1 MGRLSARIAAN
12 AVWVLIFS
20 VVVVLGAF
28 LTFASGVVFDDKYP
42 ITVPMPEAGGVLP
55 GQEVTVMGRAVGIV
69 EDVELTDD
77 GVDIVLA
84 INDRFPV
91 PENARVRVLRRS
103 PIGEQ
108 SVNFEPLDEEWTP
121 AEKGARIVPAEAI
134 TPAEVPFLL
143 EETVDLFRAMELE
156 DVTTVFAELGDAL
169 RGRGQLLKD
178 LNRDS
183 LDLNRTL
190 VAGIPDF
197 ERVIESSDAILTEL
211 RDHRQ
216 ALAESF
222 TNAADLTEELAE
234 QRPTMETLLDTGTTF
249 LREFDAFIDD
259 DQSNFHCLMADFTDV
274 NEMLLGPTTAT
285 GAPARFYET
294 KLDEAEMAL
303 EKHRFFFQ
311 EGYAIISQPDLSIH
325 GDGMGTG
332 ADWIRVLM
340 LPPQETMG
348 EAYEERVPT
357 PATKPGAACV
367 TNEWGVG
374 VNAVRQPDHQP
385 PAPTSPGIDF
395 APLVE
400 GGSQAGADDG
410 DDDQAAQPLPA
421 TGGGGVVALTPLVL
435 GLAWWLRRKR

>member
-12 AVWVLIFS
+12 AVWVLVFS
-20 VVVVLGAF
+20 VVVILGAF
-28 LTFASGVVFDDKYP
+28 LTFASGIVFDDKYP

-55 GQEVTVMGRAVGIV
+55 GQEVTVMGRAVGVV

-77 GVDIVLA
+77 GVDIHLA
-84 INDRFPV
+84 IEGHFPV

-108 SVNFEPLDEEWTP
+108 SVNFEPLDEQWAP
-121 AEKGARIVPAEAI
+121 AEKGSRIVPAEAI

-143 EETVDLFRAMELE
+143 EETVDLFRAMELD

-190 VAGIPDF
+190 VAGIPEF
-197 ERVIESSDAILTEL
+197 ERAIESSDAILTEL

-249 LREFDAFIDD
+249 LREFDEFIDD

-285 GAPARFYET
+285 GAPTRFYET

-311 EGYAIISQPDLSIH
+311 QGYAIISQPDVSIS
-325 GDGMGTG
+325 G

-340 LPPQETMG
+340 LPPQVTMG
-348 EAYEERVPT
+348 EAYPERVPT

-367 TNEWGVG
+367 TDTWGVG

-400 GGSQAGADDG
+400 GGSQAGADDE
-410 DDDQAAQPLPA
+410 DDGQASRPLPA
-421 TGGGGVVALTPLVL
+421 TGGGGVLALAPLVVAL
-435 GLAWWLRRKR
+435 GWWLRRKQ